1 MFEISDENI
10 ITMVC
15 KLCSKLTIK
24 KPKCGFYYQ
33 EFQESFSIC
42 NKGPYIKYIGGG
54 DRMVFAGAMKSF
66 KHILMDHEIFLKI
79 FDGQRNIFLCSPLV
93 ILIFKLKESERKMS
107 KLAIMEI

>member
-1 MFEISDENI
+1 MFEISDKNI
-10 ITMVC
+10 ITMC

-24 KPKCGFYYQ
+24 NPKCGFYYQ

-54 DRMVFAGAMKSF
+54 DQMVFAGSMKNF
-66 KHILMDHEIFLKI
+66 KYILMDCEIFVNI
-79 FDGQRNIFLCSPLV
+79 FDGPRNIFLCSPLV